1 METREESTKF
11 GNSFCPIVLN
21 TDRELSSQAAQEKN
35 LKKTKYIILVY
46 FFILNRVNFTQHN
59 GK

>member
-21 TDRELSSQAAQEKN
+21 TDTELSSQAAQEKN
-35 LKKTKYIILVY
+35 LEKTNNIGL
-46 FFILNRVNFTQHN
+46 FFLY
-59 GK
+59 